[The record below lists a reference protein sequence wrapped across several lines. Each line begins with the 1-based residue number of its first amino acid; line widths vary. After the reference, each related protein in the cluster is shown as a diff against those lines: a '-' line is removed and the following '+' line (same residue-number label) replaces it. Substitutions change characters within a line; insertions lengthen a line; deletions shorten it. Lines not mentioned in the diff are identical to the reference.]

1 MEALQMLKFSLKSG
15 WQLNFTEGT
24 GWQAELEYLERF
36 MADQTCIPTDMTAY
50 LSSLLN
56 EEGMNDNDDEVAT

>member
-1 MEALQMLKFSLKSG
+1 MLKFSLKSG

-24 GWQAELEYLERF
+24 GQQAEIEYLERF

-50 LSSLLN
+50 LSSLLSG
-56 EEGMNDNDDEVAT
+56 EGTNDNADEAAT

>member
-1 MEALQMLKFSLKSG
+1 MVAESYFLL
-15 WQLNFTEGT
+15 GT
-24 GWQAELEYLERF
+24 GQQAELEYLERF

-56 EEGMNDNDDEVAT
+56 EEGMNDNDDEVATC